1 MMVEEGQRG
10 QGRWVM
16 QHFVD
21 GDMASFLPKE
31 LARFRA
37 QDNGW
42 IRLRPVKIP
51 VIAIIFLIS

>member
-1 MMVEEGQRG
+1 
-10 QGRWVM
+10 M

-21 GDMASFLPKE
+21 GDMAPFLPKE

>member
-1 MMVEEGQRG
+1 MVEEGQRG
-10 QGRWVM
+10 QGRWGM

-21 GDMASFLPKE
+21 WRYGPFLPKE

-37 QDNGW
+37 QDDGW